1 MNLALSLRFLLHGTF
16 LGGSCVLALLTSQSA
31 SAQTAQAPPATI
43 VDAGAAQAN
52 SGGMTLTEL
61 LVYAAKHAPTL
72 ATADA
77 QVALARAEVT
87 TAAPWFPQNPEL
99 SGSLGSRTSAGATG
113 LQYEVSLAQKLEVS
127 GERGLRRR
135 AAEAEQK
142 VAGSRNE
149 ALAWRLH
156 VEIHR
161 LHNELLLMAE
171 RRSQAERFVA
181 FSESLQKIASGQVE
195 AGETSALTL
204 LVADADLAQTR
215 SVLLEVIQQE
225 SLTRIALAGLVGWPR
240 SKALSVEGELPS
252 RGRAPATETLLRL
265 MAQHHPSLLV
275 RREAVAARQARLE
288 AERRSA
294 FPDPTVGASYTREPG
309 VGGQAS
315 TDIWLFNLSVP
326 LPLWQRNQ
334 GGVAR
339 AAAELDLARGEA
351 AQVEN
356 SLENHIQLAATAL
369 NSASERVE
377 IYEKSVIPQ
386 LQKNLNALQK
396 AYELGEVNLLQVSQT
411 RERLLEGSKQ
421 YLDARVSY
429 FGAVAQLEGLIGTEL
444 SRVSMPG
451 TDQSELKGRGP
462 KGEEK

>member
-1 MNLALSLRFLLHGTF
+1 MQLVVSLRFLLQVTF
-16 LGGSCVLALLTSQSA
+16 LGGSCAPVLLTSQSA
-31 SAQTAQAPPATI
+31 SAQTAKAAPVVLA
-43 VDAGAAQAN
+43 DAAPSQP
-52 SGGMTLTEL
+52 SSRGMTLTEL
-61 LVYAAKHAPTL
+61 LAYAADHAPAL

-77 QVALARAEVT
+77 QVALAKAEVT
-87 TAAPWFPQNPEL
+87 TEAPWFPKNPEL
-99 SGSLGSRTSAGATG
+99 SGSMGPRSSAGDTG
-113 LQYEVSLAQKLEVS
+113 LQYEVSLTQKLEVS
-127 GERGLRRR
+127 GERGLRKR

-142 VAGSRNE
+142 VAGSRNG
-149 ALAWRLH
+149 ALIWSLH
-156 VEIHR
+156 VEVHR

-181 FSESLQKIASGQVE
+181 FSESLQKIAKGQVE
-195 AGETSALTL
+195 AGESSALTL

-215 SVLLEVIQQE
+215 SALLEVRQQE

-240 SKALSVEGELPS
+240 TKALSVEGELPG
-252 RGRAPATETLLRL
+252 RGRAPATEKLLKL
-265 MAQHHPSLLV
+265 MAKHHPSLLV

-294 FPDPTVGASYTREPG
+294 FPDPTIGASYAREPG

-351 AQVEN
+351 TQVER
-356 SLENHIQLAATAL
+356 SLENHIQRAATAL

-377 IYEKSVIPQ
+377 IYETSVIPQ

-411 RERLLEGSKQ
+411 RERLLEGTKQ

-444 SRVSMPG
+444 FTAGGHAVDP
-451 TDQSELKGRGP
+451 
-462 KGEEK
+462 